1 MCLMNWKKGIESTK
15 TEKEKIKIIRNIWKE
30 REVSEKENSM
40 GKILNILDQLN
51 RKLETSEEMINKL
64 KELKK

>member
-1 MCLMNWKKGIESTK
+1 MNWKKGIESTK

-64 KELKK
+64 K